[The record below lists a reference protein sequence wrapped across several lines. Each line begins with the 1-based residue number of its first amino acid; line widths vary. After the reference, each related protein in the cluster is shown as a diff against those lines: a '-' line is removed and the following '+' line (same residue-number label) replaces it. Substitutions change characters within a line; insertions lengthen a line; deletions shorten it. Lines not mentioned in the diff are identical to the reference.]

1 MKEKILAKMYAEA
14 FLEYAR
20 ETVGL
25 DAIIDEFKNLKIV
38 FYENPQLKEFFGNPE
53 IPSVDKYDFLDKVFK
68 EKFSGQMRKFL
79 KLLMEKERIKY
90 IIDICDYIRV
100 TYSHGEALEAVLKTS
115 YPLDLEAVRE
125 IKSKLENKLGKK
137 INLYQELDGDLLGGL
152 QIRVGNTIIDG
163 SVRRRINELRKKL
176 MLVEVS

>member
-25 DAIIDEFKNLKIV
+25 DTIIDEFKNLKV
-38 FYENPQLKEFFGNPE
+38 VLYENPQLKEFFGNPE
-53 IPSVDKYDFLDKVFK
+53 IPFVDKCEFLDKVFK
-68 EKFSGQMRKFL
+68 ENFSGQMRQFL

-100 TYSHGEALEAVLKTS
+100 TYSHGQALEAVLKTS
-115 YPLDLEAVRE
+115 YPLDLEVVRE
-125 IKSKLENKLGKK
+125 IKAKLENKLGKK

-152 QIRVGNTIIDG
+152 QIRIGNMIIDG
-163 SVRRRINELRKKL
+163 SVRKRIDELRKKL